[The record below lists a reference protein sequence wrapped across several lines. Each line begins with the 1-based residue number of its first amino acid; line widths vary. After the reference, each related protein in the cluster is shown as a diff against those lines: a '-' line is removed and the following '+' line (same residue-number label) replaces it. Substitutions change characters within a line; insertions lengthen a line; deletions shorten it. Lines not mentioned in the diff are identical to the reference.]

1 MKRLIR
7 PLKAAIG
14 KRLDGESKTLIKN
27 SSWVFI
33 ASLNSA
39 VCDFIRS
46 IILGRG
52 LGVENFGVYI
62 LIITLVHT
70 IQEFFNLNLG
80 TALIKF
86 GAEYKSSNNIEKL
99 VALLKA
105 SFALAGA
112 TAIISVLFIAAVNQF
127 AYEVFISQPG
137 LHLYIQVYAIAA
149 SLSFFDYI
157 SISFLKLYFKF
168 RLNSLVKILLDVLEL
183 GIIGTAVYLFPG
195 RLSKV
200 IVAAI
205 CALLVKG
212 LIYNGVA
219 LWELRDVIL
228 PNLGARIASLR
239 VDWRRIQAFVIN
251 NSASRTI
258 HTLIFSGDVLLLGAL
273 AGPVQVGYYAIAKK
287 LAFAILRITDPLSN
301 SIYPQLATLV
311 AEKRYADV
319 TVMLKKVTSLLACL
333 IVPIFTIA
341 LVLGEWIMTFI
352 YGNEYRPAAISFV
365 ILLAAAGISAI
376 FFWSTSLIFSLGRV
390 DVRLKA
396 YLLSLLV
403 GGTLAYL
410 LTPVYGATGLAV
422 SLLVAVAIQLLMF
435 LSVSVR
441 SLRG

>member
-168 RLNSLVKILLDVLEL
+168 RLN
-183 GIIGTAVYLFPG
+183 
-195 RLSKV
+195 
-200 IVAAI
+200 
-205 CALLVKG
+205 
-212 LIYNGVA
+212 
-219 LWELRDVIL
+219 
-228 PNLGARIASLR
+228 
-239 VDWRRIQAFVIN
+239 
-251 NSASRTI
+251 
-258 HTLIFSGDVLLLGAL
+258 
-273 AGPVQVGYYAIAKK
+273 
-287 LAFAILRITDPLSN
+287 
-301 SIYPQLATLV
+301 
-311 AEKRYADV
+311 
-319 TVMLKKVTSLLACL
+319 
-333 IVPIFTIA
+333 
-341 LVLGEWIMTFI
+341 
-352 YGNEYRPAAISFV
+352 
-365 ILLAAAGISAI
+365 
-376 FFWSTSLIFSLGRV
+376 
-390 DVRLKA
+390 
-396 YLLSLLV
+396 
-403 GGTLAYL
+403 
-410 LTPVYGATGLAV
+410 
-422 SLLVAVAIQLLMF
+422 
-435 LSVSVR
+435 
-441 SLRG
+441 